1 MLPVIILSE
10 ASAGS
15 QITLDEM
22 EVLNSMEAMWTAIS
36 TTVTNFFTSVLT
48 PVINFA
54 TTNPLTLI
62 FLGIGFI
69 GIGIRYM
76 RRVTNRCYWKE
87 IVSKGQLTESKFREY
102 WTFVVTNGDDTS
114 MEYISDEEILAN
126 RAGTGFAPDLVGD
139 KKTQRRLGREVK
151 KR

>member
-48 PVINFA
+48 PVIIFA

-76 RRVTNRCYWKE
+76 RRVTNA
-87 IVSKGQLTESKFREY
+87 F
-102 WTFVVTNGDDTS
+102 
-114 MEYISDEEILAN
+114 
-126 RAGTGFAPDLVGD
+126 
-139 KKTQRRLGREVK
+139 GRG
-151 KR
+151 R

>member
-1 MLPVIILSE
+1 MLPVILLSE

-76 RRVTNRCYWKE
+76 RRVTNA
-87 IVSKGQLTESKFREY
+87 F
-102 WTFVVTNGDDTS
+102 
-114 MEYISDEEILAN
+114 
-126 RAGTGFAPDLVGD
+126 
-139 KKTQRRLGREVK
+139 GRG
-151 KR
+151 R

>member
-36 TTVTNFFTSVLT
+36 TTVTKFFTSVLT

-76 RRVTNRCYWKE
+76 RRVTNA
-87 IVSKGQLTESKFREY
+87 F
-102 WTFVVTNGDDTS
+102 
-114 MEYISDEEILAN
+114 
-126 RAGTGFAPDLVGD
+126 
-139 KKTQRRLGREVK
+139 GRG
-151 KR
+151 R

>member
-15 QITLDEM
+15 QITLDDM

-76 RRVTNRCYWKE
+76 RRVTNA
-87 IVSKGQLTESKFREY
+87 F
-102 WTFVVTNGDDTS
+102 
-114 MEYISDEEILAN
+114 
-126 RAGTGFAPDLVGD
+126 
-139 KKTQRRLGREVK
+139 GRG
-151 KR
+151 R

>member
-69 GIGIRYM
+69 GTGIRYT
-76 RRVTNRCYWKE
+76 RRITNA
-87 IVSKGQLTESKFREY
+87 F
-102 WTFVVTNGDDTS
+102 
-114 MEYISDEEILAN
+114 
-126 RAGTGFAPDLVGD
+126 
-139 KKTQRRLGREVK
+139 GRG
-151 KR
+151 R

>member
-76 RRVTNRCYWKE
+76 RRVTNA
-87 IVSKGQLTESKFREY
+87 
-102 WTFVVTNGDDTS
+102 FV
-114 MEYISDEEILAN
+114 
-126 RAGTGFAPDLVGD
+126 R
-139 KKTQRRLGREVK
+139 GR
-151 KR
+151 

>member
-15 QITLDEM
+15 QITFDEM

-76 RRVTNRCYWKE
+76 RRVTNA
-87 IVSKGQLTESKFREY
+87 F
-102 WTFVVTNGDDTS
+102 
-114 MEYISDEEILAN
+114 
-126 RAGTGFAPDLVGD
+126 
-139 KKTQRRLGREVK
+139 GRG
-151 KR
+151 R

>member
-69 GIGIRYM
+69 GISGICAVLLMRSGAVADRVFTSGDVIYSGGLLYEGLRY
-76 RRVTNRCYWKE
+76 
-87 IVSKGQLTESKFREY
+87 F
-102 WTFVVTNGDDTS
+102 
-114 MEYISDEEILAN
+114 SDW
-126 RAGTGFAPDLVGD
+126 R
-139 KKTQRRLGREVK
+139 
-151 KR
+151 

>member
-36 TTVTNFFTSVLT
+36 TTVTNFFTSVLI

-76 RRVTNRCYWKE
+76 RRVTNA
-87 IVSKGQLTESKFREY
+87 F
-102 WTFVVTNGDDTS
+102 
-114 MEYISDEEILAN
+114 
-126 RAGTGFAPDLVGD
+126 
-139 KKTQRRLGREVK
+139 GRG
-151 KR
+151 R

>member
-1 MLPVIILSE
+1 MLPVILLSE
-10 ASAGS
+10 ASTGS

-76 RRVTNRCYWKE
+76 RRVTNA
-87 IVSKGQLTESKFREY
+87 F
-102 WTFVVTNGDDTS
+102 
-114 MEYISDEEILAN
+114 
-126 RAGTGFAPDLVGD
+126 
-139 KKTQRRLGREVK
+139 GRG
-151 KR
+151 R

>member
-76 RRVTNRCYWKE
+76 RRVTNA
-87 IVSKGQLTESKFREY
+87 F
-102 WTFVVTNGDDTS
+102 
-114 MEYISDEEILAN
+114 
-126 RAGTGFAPDLVGD
+126 
-139 KKTQRRLGREVK
+139 GRG
-151 KR
+151 R

>member
-10 ASAGS
+10 ASSGS

-76 RRVTNRCYWKE
+76 RRVTNA
-87 IVSKGQLTESKFREY
+87 F
-102 WTFVVTNGDDTS
+102 
-114 MEYISDEEILAN
+114 
-126 RAGTGFAPDLVGD
+126 
-139 KKTQRRLGREVK
+139 GRG
-151 KR
+151 R

>member
-1 MLPVIILSE
+1 MFPLMLLSTAE
-10 ASAGS
+10 ASGGG
-15 QITLDEM
+15 QITLEEM
-22 EVLNSMEAMWTAIS
+22 GVLKTMEAMWTAIS

-76 RRVTNRCYWKE
+76 RRVTNA
-87 IVSKGQLTESKFREY
+87 F
-102 WTFVVTNGDDTS
+102 
-114 MEYISDEEILAN
+114 
-126 RAGTGFAPDLVGD
+126 
-139 KKTQRRLGREVK
+139 GRG
-151 KR
+151 R

>member
-1 MLPVIILSE
+1 MLQKIRLLCLLKGFSSSWLLLFSFERSSQFSAVVTVDIERGDFVFSVMLLSTVE
-10 ASAGS
+10 AAGS
-15 QITLDEM
+15 QITLE
-22 EVLNSMEAMWTAIS
+22 ESGVLKTMEAMWTAIS

-76 RRVTNRCYWKE
+76 RRVTNA
-87 IVSKGQLTESKFREY
+87 F
-102 WTFVVTNGDDTS
+102 
-114 MEYISDEEILAN
+114 
-126 RAGTGFAPDLVGD
+126 
-139 KKTQRRLGREVK
+139 GRG
-151 KR
+151 R

>member
-15 QITLDEM
+15 QIPLDEM

-76 RRVTNRCYWKE
+76 RRVTNA
-87 IVSKGQLTESKFREY
+87 F
-102 WTFVVTNGDDTS
+102 
-114 MEYISDEEILAN
+114 
-126 RAGTGFAPDLVGD
+126 
-139 KKTQRRLGREVK
+139 GRG
-151 KR
+151 R

>member
-76 RRVTNRCYWKE
+76 RRVTYA
-87 IVSKGQLTESKFREY
+87 F
-102 WTFVVTNGDDTS
+102 
-114 MEYISDEEILAN
+114 
-126 RAGTGFAPDLVGD
+126 
-139 KKTQRRLGREVK
+139 GRG
-151 KR
+151 R

>member
-1 MLPVIILSE
+1 MLPVILLSE
-10 ASAGS
+10 ASTGS
-15 QITLDEM
+15 QIILDEM

-76 RRVTNRCYWKE
+76 RRVTNA
-87 IVSKGQLTESKFREY
+87 F
-102 WTFVVTNGDDTS
+102 
-114 MEYISDEEILAN
+114 
-126 RAGTGFAPDLVGD
+126 
-139 KKTQRRLGREVK
+139 GRG
-151 KR
+151 R

>member
-1 MLPVIILSE
+1 MLSLLISE
-10 ASAGS
+10 AGS

-22 EVLNSMEAMWTAIS
+22 EVLMIMEALWTAIT
-36 TTVTNFFTSVLT
+36 TTVEKFLTSVLT

-76 RRVTNRCYWKE
+76 RRVTNA
-87 IVSKGQLTESKFREY
+87 F
-102 WTFVVTNGDDTS
+102 
-114 MEYISDEEILAN
+114 
-126 RAGTGFAPDLVGD
+126 
-139 KKTQRRLGREVK
+139 GRG
-151 KR
+151 R

>member
-1 MLPVIILSE
+1 MLPLIISE
-10 ASAGS
+10 AATTGS

-76 RRVTNRCYWKE
+76 RRVTNA
-87 IVSKGQLTESKFREY
+87 F
-102 WTFVVTNGDDTS
+102 
-114 MEYISDEEILAN
+114 
-126 RAGTGFAPDLVGD
+126 
-139 KKTQRRLGREVK
+139 GRG
-151 KR
+151 R

>member
-69 GIGIRYM
+69 GIGIQYM
-76 RRVTNRCYWKE
+76 RRVTNA
-87 IVSKGQLTESKFREY
+87 F
-102 WTFVVTNGDDTS
+102 
-114 MEYISDEEILAN
+114 
-126 RAGTGFAPDLVGD
+126 
-139 KKTQRRLGREVK
+139 GRG
-151 KR
+151 R

>member
-1 MLPVIILSE
+1 MAPYMLLSE
-10 ASAGS
+10 AGS
-15 QITLDEM
+15 QITFNEM

-36 TTVTNFFTSVLT
+36 TTVTSFFTSVRT

-76 RRVTNRCYWKE
+76 RRVTNA
-87 IVSKGQLTESKFREY
+87 F
-102 WTFVVTNGDDTS
+102 
-114 MEYISDEEILAN
+114 
-126 RAGTGFAPDLVGD
+126 
-139 KKTQRRLGREVK
+139 GRG
-151 KR
+151 R